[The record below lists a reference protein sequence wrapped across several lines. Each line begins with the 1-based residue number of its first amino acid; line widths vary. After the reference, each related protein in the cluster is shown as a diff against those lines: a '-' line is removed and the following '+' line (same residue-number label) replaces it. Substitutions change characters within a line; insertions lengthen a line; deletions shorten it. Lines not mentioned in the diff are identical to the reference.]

1 MTMPP
6 PSLEDIGK
14 ILWGHGWEIEM
25 AIALGVHIDV
35 LRGWVEDP
43 TKIPQEIEVKLS
55 KVADG
60 RTEEIELA
68 QGMMFARGINR
79 KLPKVLGP
87 KRGQDDE
94 D

>member
-6 PSLEDIGK
+6 PTLEDIGE
-14 ILWGHGWEIEM
+14 ILWGHGWEFEM

-43 TKIPQEIEVKLS
+43 TTIPQELEVQLS
-55 KVADG
+55 KIADA
-60 RTEEIELA
+60 RTEEIELGQA
-68 QGMMFARGINR
+68 MMFARGINR
-79 KLPKVLGP
+79 KFPKVLRQ
-87 KRGQDDE
+87 KRGNDE